1 LSMPADAPSPVRL
14 LSEHVCNKIA
24 AGEVIERPASVF
36 KELVENSVD
45 AGAGSIEV
53 EVLQGGRKA
62 VIVTDDG
69 SGMDKENALLALER
83 HATSKIRDVDD
94 IEHIHTM
101 GFRGEA
107 LAAIAA
113 VSRFEL
119 TTRRPDQLSGHRLS
133 VEAGTLRDV
142 VETGCPPG
150 TRIEIRNLFF
160 NVPAR
165 RKFLRTEATEL
176 ANIRTLFH
184 TFAIAHPEV
193 TLRLK
198 VDGRE
203 LEHFPSQTHLKD
215 RIADVYGGSLL
226 KQLRPVELQ
235 QGDLNIHGFV
245 GLPTLHRGDRRD
257 QITLVNRR
265 PATAPVLGYAIRE
278 AFQDTLPRNRH
289 AVTFL
294 HLDMPADWVD
304 VNVHPTKREVRFG
317 PSHRI
322 RDALIGAISEALSPA
337 ASKTAEPEDA
347 GPPVELAPKSPV
359 LAPEK
364 RQTNLDVEPATYPP
378 LPPAPLPPE
387 RTQSLSEAPVPS
399 PPPAT
404 PQPEPDP
411 DPDSPWKDAEFL
423 GTVQNRFCLLETPEG
438 LVILDP
444 ASARE
449 RILFERAKRELEQSG
464 VQSQPL
470 LVPQPVPFD
479 PLAARKLEEH
489 RELLQTLGFSLEPF
503 GGDTLLVEA
512 LPAWMGDVDPS
523 ETLALIAEEL
533 GQHTGK
539 THTPEKLREQLARS
553 CSRMATRR
561 MPPPSQ
567 EEVRLLMKELGAC
580 AMPYTTPYGRPTL
593 IHMGIGELRRKFGLD
608 S

>member
-1 LSMPADAPSPVRL
+1 MPADTPPPVRL

-45 AGAGSIEV
+45 AGAGSIGV
-53 EVLQGGRKA
+53 DVLQGGRKA

-69 SGMDKENALLALER
+69 SGMDKENALLSLER

-119 TTRRPDQLSGHRLS
+119 TTRRPEDLSGHRLN

-150 TRIEIRNLFF
+150 TRIEVRNLFF

-203 LEHFPSQTHLKD
+203 LEHYPSQSRLED
-215 RIADVYGGSLL
+215 RIADVYGGGLL
-226 KQLRPVELQ
+226 KDLREVELQ
-235 QGDLNIHGFV
+235 QGDLHIHGFV
-245 GLPTLHRGDRRD
+245 GIPTLHRGDRRD

-265 PATAPVLGYAIRE
+265 PATAPVLGFAIRE
-278 AFQDTLPRNRH
+278 AYQDTLPKNRH
-289 AVTFL
+289 AVAFL

-322 RDALIGAISEALSPA
+322 RDALIGAITEALSPSSGA
-337 ASKTAEPEDA
+337 ISPEPDEPREDLTPK
-347 GPPVELAPKSPV
+347 PPLLS
-359 LAPEK
+359 PEK
-364 RQTNLDVEPATYPP
+364 RQPDLEVSPPHYPP
-378 LPPAPLPPE
+378 LPPASLPPE
-387 RTQSLSEAPVPS
+387 RSEALAQAPAS
-399 PPPAT
+399 PPPPST
-404 PQPEPDP
+404 RREPDP
-411 DPDSPWKDAEFL
+411 DPDSPWKDAQFL
-423 GTVQNRFCLLETPEG
+423 GTVQNRFCLLETSDG

-449 RILFERAKRELEQSG
+449 RILFERTKRELERSG
-464 VQSQPL
+464 VHSQPL
-470 LVPQPVPFD
+470 LVPETVQVD
-479 PLAARKLEEH
+479 PLTTRKLDEH
-489 RELLQTLGFSLEPF
+489 HELLESLGFRIEPF

-523 ETLALIAEEL
+523 ETLEMLAEEL
-533 GQHTGK
+533 GQHTGSR
-539 THTPEKLREQLARS
+539 HTPEKLREQLARS
-553 CSRMATRR
+553 CCRMATRKLPAPTR
-561 MPPPSQ
+561 

-608 S
+608 A